1 MKEHKWPRTH
11 AQRILLKL
19 ISGRHWQY
27 VYHFPLPQDE
37 NSTHECNQR
46 NVLLYGVGRGRD
58 DASKNVKRICKEVI
72 KLFHKKLSID
82 VSDGGKVKK
91 HNKGNLYHYFNL
103 HVCLSVFVSTTPN

>member
-1 MKEHKWPRTH
+1 M
-11 AQRILLKL
+11 ILLTFFT
-19 ISGRHWQY
+19 GRHWQY

-58 DASKNVKRICKEVI
+58 DASKNVKRICKDVI
-72 KLFHKKLSID
+72 KLFNKKLSID

-91 HNKGNLYHYFNL
+91 HNKGNFCFFKKLVQTCPNL
-103 HVCLSVFVSTTPN
+103 LKIV